1 LRSHAKIVVD
11 GLAQSATIYTSTRE
25 NDMARKTT
33 NMILEMVAEGSLNQ
47 DQLIRDLLMWMS
59 ETDVEEFAERNGLL
73 DDEDEVDVDDSM
85 DGDHDSAMASA
96 GWGTDEDY
104 GHYGPEE

>member
-1 LRSHAKIVVD
+1 
-11 GLAQSATIYTSTRE
+11 
-25 NDMARKTT
+25 MARKTT
-33 NMILEMVAEGSLNQ
+33 KMILEMVAEGSLNQ

-73 DDEDEVDVDDSM
+73 DDEGEEEFDDVPRITDYVNHDSM

-104 GHYGPEE
+104 GHYGPED

>member
-1 LRSHAKIVVD
+1 
-11 GLAQSATIYTSTRE
+11 
-25 NDMARKTT
+25 
-33 NMILEMVAEGSLNQ
+33 
-47 DQLIRDLLMWMS
+47 MWMS

-73 DDEDEVDVDDSM
+73 DDEDEGEFDDSM

-104 GHYGPEE
+104 GHYGPED

>member
-1 LRSHAKIVVD
+1 
-11 GLAQSATIYTSTRE
+11 
-25 NDMARKTT
+25 MARKTT
-33 NMILEMVAEGSLNQ
+33 NMILEMVAEGTLEKE
-47 DQLIRDLLMWMS
+47 QLIRDLLMWMS

-73 DDEDEVDVDDSM
+73 DDEDGEEFDDSM

-104 GHYGPEE
+104 GHYGSEE

>member
-1 LRSHAKIVVD
+1 MAKSC
-11 GLAQSATIYTSTRE
+11 GATQPGADRFSYPLSE
-25 NDMARKTT
+25 SD
-33 NMILEMVAEGSLNQ
+33 AE
-47 DQLIRDLLMWMS
+47 D
-59 ETDVEEFAERNGLL
+59 FAAHIGIG
-73 DDEDEVDVDDSM
+73 DEDDVNDSM

>member
-1 LRSHAKIVVD
+1 
-11 GLAQSATIYTSTRE
+11 
-25 NDMARKTT
+25 MARKTT

-73 DDEDEVDVDDSM
+73 DDENEEEFDDSM
-85 DGDHDSAMASA
+85 DGDHDSAMTSA

-104 GHYGPEE
+104 GHYGPED

>member
-1 LRSHAKIVVD
+1 
-11 GLAQSATIYTSTRE
+11 
-25 NDMARKTT
+25 MARKTT
-33 NMILEMVAEGSLNQ
+33 NLILDMVAEGTLEKE
-47 DQLIRDLLMWMS
+47 QLIRDLLMWMS

-73 DDEDEVDVDDSM
+73 DDEEEFDDSM

-104 GHYGPEE
+104 GYYGPED

>member
-1 LRSHAKIVVD
+1 
-11 GLAQSATIYTSTRE
+11 
-25 NDMARKTT
+25 MARKIT
-33 NMILEMVAEGSLNQ
+33 NMILEMVAEGTLDK

-73 DDEDEVDVDDSM
+73 DDEEGADVDDSM
-85 DGDHDSAMASA
+85 DGDHDSAMASV

>member
-1 LRSHAKIVVD
+1 
-11 GLAQSATIYTSTRE
+11 
-25 NDMARKTT
+25 MARKTT

-47 DQLIRDLLMWMS
+47 EQLIRDLLMWMS

-73 DDEDEVDVDDSM
+73 DDEDEGEFDDSM
-85 DGDHDSAMASA
+85 DGDHDSAMSSA

-104 GHYGPEE
+104 GHYGPED

>member
-1 LRSHAKIVVD
+1 
-11 GLAQSATIYTSTRE
+11 
-25 NDMARKTT
+25 MARKTT

-47 DQLIRDLLMWMS
+47 EQLIRDLLMWMS

-73 DDEDEVDVDDSM
+73 DDEDEGEFDDSM

-104 GHYGPEE
+104 GHYGPED

>member
-1 LRSHAKIVVD
+1 
-11 GLAQSATIYTSTRE
+11 
-25 NDMARKTT
+25 MAREIT
-33 NMILEMVAEGSLNQ
+33 NMILEMVSEGALDK

-59 ETDVEEFAERNGLL
+59 ESDVEDFADNSGLL
-73 DDEDEVDVDDSM
+73 DNEDEDEAEPDDSM

-104 GHYGPEE
+104 GHYGPED

>member
-1 LRSHAKIVVD
+1 
-11 GLAQSATIYTSTRE
+11 
-25 NDMARKTT
+25 MARKTT

-47 DQLIRDLLMWMS
+47 EQLIRDLLMWMS

-73 DDEDEVDVDDSM
+73 DDENEEEFDDSM
-85 DGDHDSAMASA
+85 DGDHDSAMTSA

-104 GHYGPEE
+104 GHYGPED